1 MNRNILKWLGIGAV
15 LLFVLGL
22 IAVGVV
28 GAAYAARQASQANA
42 APAQQATATPAAP
55 QGTGEV
61 GIVITHIVADS
72 PAAQAGLQR
81 GDILLKINDTAV
93 NSYRDLVN
101 ALGDLKAGDRVTLTI
116 TRGGVEQTLTAT
128 LGEKNGRPYLGI
140 EVCAGRPGRF
150 WLGFTGRG
158 PGALITSVASDS
170 PAAKAGLQ
178 VGDRIIAVDGKT
190 VDATNTLTTLLGAY
204 KPGDTVTL
212 RVARPGEGER
222 DVTVTLGEKDGKAY
236 LGVEYVPVGGPKF
249 FLPLPLPEGV
259 RQGVLVV
266 SVAED
271 SPAAEAGVK
280 VGDVITEVDGQAI
293 GSPGALSD
301 AIAAHKPGDRITL
314 KVYRPTS
321 QETLDIQVTLA
332 ARPDDASKAYLGV
345 STHGPAFRGFTW
357 GRGGVF
363 RFGPF
368 RFSVPGQGVPFT
380 GSNET

>member
-1 MNRNILKWLGIGAV
+1 MNRNVLKWIGIGVV
-15 LLFVLGL
+15 LVFVLGL

-28 GAAYAARQASQANA
+28 GAAYAARQASQASA
-42 APAQQATATPAAP
+42 APAQQATATPAAKP
-55 QGTGEV
+55 STSEA
-61 GIVITHIVADS
+61 GIVITHVAADS

-93 NSYRDLVN
+93 NSYKDLVS
-101 ALGDLKAGDRVTLTI
+101 ALADLKAGDRVTLTI

-158 PGALITSVASDS
+158 PGALITSVAEGS
-170 PAAKAGLQ
+170 PAEAAGLQ
-178 VGDRIIAVDGKT
+178 VGDRILAVDGTT
-190 VDATNTLTTLLGAY
+190 VDATNTLATLLSAH

-222 DVTVTLGEKDGKAY
+222 DVTVTLGDKDGKAY
-236 LGVEYVPVGGPKF
+236 LGVSYVPFGWPKF
-249 FLPLPLPEGV
+249 IPLPEGV
-259 RQGVLVV
+259 NQGVLVV

-271 SPAAEAGVK
+271 SPAAKAGVQ
-280 VGDVITEVDGQAI
+280 VGDVITEVDGQVVAT
-293 GSPGALSD
+293 PRALSD
-301 AIAAHKPGDRITL
+301 AIAAHKPGDQITL
-314 KVYRPTS
+314 KVYRPADG
-321 QETLDIQVTLA
+321 QTLDIQVTLA
-332 ARPDDASKAYLGV
+332 GRPDDASKAYLGI
-345 STHGPAFRGFTW
+345 STHGPAFRGWMW

-368 RFSVPGQGVPFT
+368 RFSVPGQVAPSVP
-380 GSNET
+380 GNET

>member
-15 LLFVLGL
+15 LVFVLGL

-28 GAAYAARQASQANA
+28 GVAYAARQASLANE
-42 APAQQATATPAAP
+42 APAQQATATPALQ
-55 QGTGEV
+55 QGTSEA
-61 GIVITHIVADS
+61 GIVIVHVAADS

-93 NSYRDLVN
+93 NSYKDLVN
-101 ALGDLKAGDRVTLTI
+101 ALANLKAGDEVTLTI
-116 TRGGVEQTLTAT
+116 TRGGVERTLTAT

-140 EVCAGRPGRF
+140 EVCAGRRGRF

-158 PGALITSVASDS
+158 PGALITSVAEDS
-170 PAAKAGLQ
+170 PAAEAGLQ

-190 VDATNTLTTLLGAY
+190 VDATNTLATLLGAH

-222 DVTVTLGEKDGKAY
+222 DVTVTLGDKDGKAY
-236 LGVEYVPVGGPKF
+236 LGVEYVPLGGPKF
-249 FLPLPLPEGV
+249 ILTLPLPEGV

-266 SVAED
+266 SVAAD
-271 SPAAEAGVK
+271 SPAAEAGIK
-280 VGDVITEVDGQAI
+280 VGDVITKVDGQVI
-293 GSPGALSD
+293 GSPRALSN
-301 AIAAHKPGDRITL
+301 AIAAHKPGDQVTL
-314 KVYRPTS
+314 KVYRPADE
-321 QETLDIQVTLA
+321 ETLDIQVTLG

-345 STHGPAFRGFTW
+345 STHGPAWRGFMW

-368 RFSVPGQGVPFT
+368 RFGVPGQVVPSVPG
-380 GSNET
+380 NET